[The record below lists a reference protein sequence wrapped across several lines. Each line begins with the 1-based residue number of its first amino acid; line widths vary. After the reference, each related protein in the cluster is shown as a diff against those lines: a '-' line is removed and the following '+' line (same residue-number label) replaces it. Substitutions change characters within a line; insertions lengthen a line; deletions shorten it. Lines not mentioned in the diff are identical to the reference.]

1 MQWQSVRSRRV
12 LLLFLFFRW
21 SLTTTN
27 ILVYSCLSL
36 LVYSSSSIIFVFAC
50 TNRFIIFTVVLVL
63 SMFFFRRTRTA
74 TTLCSTSWASALVRK
89 PKPSSTCQSER
100 CGTKNEKTNEEN
112 VLYKCL
118 LLVSEQEPQQRDGV
132 IAHANDRPTIMT
144 PRLLHDREGRK
155 GRDGTNTNRGPR
167 GVGKIKD

>member
-1 MQWQSVRSRRV
+1 
-12 LLLFLFFRW
+12 
-21 SLTTTN
+21 
-27 ILVYSCLSL
+27 
-36 LVYSSSSIIFVFAC
+36 
-50 TNRFIIFTVVLVL
+50 
-63 SMFFFRRTRTA
+63 MFFFPQDPYGNYVVQYILGICSREEAETLVNVPIGKVWDEERKNKRR
-74 TTLCSTSWASALVRK
+74 
-89 PKPSSTCQSER
+89 
-100 CGTKNEKTNEEN
+100 N